1 MFEATISDSR
11 MFVSIIKALALIDE
25 GTFIANNEK
34 VVLVEMDPAKVAMVN
49 LDLPNE
55 VFDRYKCDQKTVFR
69 IDIDELRKIAKRIK
83 SDDTVTMLLDEKEN
97 RLRIQLQGKV
107 SRTFSISLQEVEE
120 VEPKT
125 PQVPFKVHIKL
136 LPEII
141 KNSIMDAKIISDF
154 VEFVADKER
163 FIIQAE
169 SNIGEVKV
177 EIRNDDETV
186 LEYKVEQESKAIY
199 PLNYLED
206 MLGAVPTAD
215 VLAISFSTDMPLRME
230 YLIPGNGR
238 IVYYLAPRR
247 EA

>member
-11 MFVSIIKALALIDE
+11 MFISIIKALALIDE
-25 GTFIANNEK
+25 GTFIADVSK
-34 VVLVEMDPAKVAMVN
+34 LTLTEMDPAKVAMIN
-49 LDLPNE
+49 LDLPAE
-55 VFDRYKCDQKTVFR
+55 VFDRYKCDQKTFFR
-69 IDIDELRKIAKRIK
+69 IDIDELRKIVKRIK

-97 RLRIQLQGKV
+97 RLRIKLQGKV
-107 SRTFSISLQEVEE
+107 SRTFSMALQEVEE

-136 LPEII
+136 IPEII

-154 VEFVADKER
+154 VEFIANKDS
-163 FIIQAE
+163 FIIQAA

-186 LEYKVEQESKAIY
+186 LEYQIEEDSKAIY

-206 MLGAVPTAD
+206 MLGAVPTSD
-215 VLAISFSTDMPLRME
+215 VLAISFSTDMPLKME

-238 IVYYLAPRR
+238 ITYYLAPRR